1 MLRLPSYLQK
11 RADTFYVRLVI
22 PKAVRPYWPGR
33 EVKHSLNTPHRAQ
46 AVRAA
51 RALLLYLEGLFE
63 AVAMGALTHTE
74 AKRMLQEFLKTER
87 AKFTHRLETRG
98 PLSFE
103 EKHTLAERLET
114 ARNTVTW
121 EVPTP
126 YGEKVADCLI
136 AKKGLAVKQGS
147 AEYRRLALSATHMS
161 IALMESLLAKN
172 EALNTFVSPTPQAA
186 NAEFQESAASEE
198 NAFTLKQLIEAYCA
212 EKIRESSWTPKTQY
226 SNRGMYDLLLKIVGD
241 LPVTRLDAVA
251 ARRYKTILQKLPPNL
266 EKSPAYRDLSIHD
279 VLTMKPKDLM
289 TVTTLNNH
297 LTKVASLFGWAERN
311 GHIERNY
318 FAHLTLRNP
327 QRPDEA
333 RAPFSEEDLRKI
345 FSTPQ
350 YREHKFLH
358 PHYYW
363 LPLLGL
369 HTGARLNELCQ
380 LELNDIRQ
388 QDGIWV
394 FDINSNGPGKQLKS
408 KAARRLIPVHPKL
421 LELGLLTFV
430 EQLRQRR
437 ESRLLPELPVRRDG
451 ASQNASL
458 WFGRYRKSLGLYQQT
473 PKKDFHSFRTTF
485 INTLKQKRLPE
496 SEIAT
501 LVGHA
506 IETQTF
512 GRYGKPYTPEVMLTI
527 LRQVDF
533 SAVLAKVQLWS

>member
-11 RADTFYVRLVI
+11 RADTFYLRLVI

-33 EVKHSLNTPHRAQ
+33 EIKHSLNTPHRAQ
-46 AVRAA
+46 AVRAS
-51 RALLLYLEGLFE
+51 RALVLYLEGLFE

-74 AKRMLQEFLKTER
+74 AKRLLQEFLNTEL
-87 AKFTHRLETRG
+87 AKFTRSLEIRG

-103 EKHTLAERLET
+103 EKHTLTERLEA

-126 YGEKVADCLI
+126 YGEKIADDLI
-136 AKKGLAVKQGS
+136 AKKGLRVKPS
-147 AEYRRLALSATHMS
+147 SVEYRRFALSATHMS
-161 IALMESLLAKN
+161 ITLMESLLAKS
-172 EALNTFVSPTPQAA
+172 EALNTFGSPMPPASHPEIQDLAA
-186 NAEFQESAASEE
+186 GDDSL
-198 NAFTLKQLIEAYCA
+198 TLSQLIEAYCA
-212 EKIRESSWTPKTQY
+212 EKIREGSWTPKTQY
-226 SNRGMYDLLLKIVGD
+226 SNRGMYELLLKIVGD
-241 LPVTRLDAVA
+241 LPVTRLDAAA

-279 VLTMKPKDLM
+279 VLAMKPKDLM

-333 RAPFSEEDLRKI
+333 RAAYTEEDLRKI

-394 FDINSNGPGKQLKS
+394 LDINSNGPGKQLKS
-408 KAARRLIPVHPKL
+408 KAAKRLIPVHPEL
-421 LELGLLTFV
+421 LELDLLAFV
-430 EQLRQRR
+430 EQLRQRG
-437 ESRLLPELPVRRDG
+437 ESRLFPELPVRRDG

-496 SEIAT
+496 PEIAT

-512 GRYGKPYTPEVMLTI
+512 GRYGKPYTPDVMLAI

-533 SAVLAKVQLWS
+533 SHVLDNVRPW

>member
-11 RADTFYVRLVI
+11 RADTVYLRLVI

-46 AVRAA
+46 AA

-74 AKRMLQEFLKTER
+74 AKRLLQEFLKTER
-87 AKFTHRLETRG
+87 AKFTRRLETRG

-103 EKHTLAERLET
+103 EQHSLTKRLET

-121 EVPTP
+121 EVPSP
-126 YGEKVADCLI
+126 YGEKLAAHLI
-136 AKKGLAVKQGS
+136 ADKGLKVKPGS

-161 IALMESLLAKN
+161 IALIESLLANN
-172 EALNTFVSPTPQAA
+172 EAFNSFSSPMPPAA
-186 NAEFQESAASEE
+186 HEEFQDLAAREE
-198 NAFTLKQLIEAYCA
+198 NSFTLSQLIEAYCA
-212 EKIRESSWTPKTQY
+212 EKIREGSWTPKTRY

-266 EKSPAYRDLSIHD
+266 EKIPAYRDLSIHD
-279 VLTMKPKDLM
+279 VMAMKPKDLM

-327 QRPDEA
+327 QRPDES

-388 QDGIWV
+388 QNGIWV
-394 FDINSNGPGKQLKS
+394 FDFNSNGPGKQLKS
-408 KAARRLIPVHPKL
+408 KAAKRLIPVHPKL

-430 EQLRQRR
+430 EQLRKRG
-437 ESRLLPELPVRRDG
+437 ESRLFPELPVRRDG
-451 ASQNASL
+451 ASQNASY

-485 INTLKQKRLPE
+485 INTLKQKGVPE
-496 SEIAT
+496 PEVAT

-512 GRYGKPYTPEVMLTI
+512 GRYGKPYTPEVMLDV
-527 LRQVDF
+527 LKQVDF
-533 SAVLAKVQLWS
+533 SNVLGEVTVWH

>member
-11 RADTFYVRLVI
+11 RADCYYFRIVVPEDL
-22 PKAVRPYWPGR
+22 RPYWPGR

-46 AVRAA
+46 AIRSA
-51 RALLLYLEGLFE
+51 RALALYIEGLFE
-63 AVAMGALTHTE
+63 AVAMGTLTHTQ
-74 AKRMLQEFLKTER
+74 AKQLLQDFLNTEL
-87 AKFTHRLETRG
+87 AKFTRSLETRG

-103 EKHTLAERLET
+103 EKHSLANRLEAT
-114 ARNTVTW
+114 RNTVTW
-121 EVPTP
+121 DVATP
-126 YGEKVADCLI
+126 YGEKIADRLI
-136 AKKGLAVKQGS
+136 GEKGLTVKMGS

-172 EALNTFVSPTPQAA
+172 TELNSFGSPKPAA
-186 NAEFQESAASEE
+186 VHDEFKNLTASEE
-198 NAFTLKQLIEAYCA
+198 DSFRLSQLIEAYCA
-212 EKIRESSWTPKTQY
+212 EKNREGSWTPKTEY

-241 LPVTRLDAVA
+241 LPVSRLDAVA

-266 EKSPAYRDLSIHD
+266 EKSPAYRGLSIHD
-279 VLTMKPKDLM
+279 VLAMKPKDLM

-297 LTKVASLFGWAERN
+297 MTKVASLFGWAERN

-318 FAHLTLRNP
+318 FANLTLRNP

-333 RAPFSEEDLRKI
+333 RAVYTVEDLRKI
-345 FSTPQ
+345 FSTRQ
-350 YREHKFLH
+350 YREHKFKH

-394 FDINSNGPGKQLKS
+394 FDINSAGPGKQLKS
-408 KAARRLIPVHPKL
+408 KAAKRLIPIHPKL

-430 EQLRQRR
+430 KQLRERG
-437 ESRLLPELPVRRDG
+437 ESRLFPELLVRRDG
-451 ASQNASL
+451 ASQSASL
-458 WFGRYRKSLGLYQQT
+458 WFGRYRKTIGLYQQT
-473 PKKDFHSFRTTF
+473 PKKDFHSFRTTL
-485 INTLKQKRLPE
+485 IDTLKQKRLPE
-496 SEIAT
+496 PEIAA

-506 IETQTF
+506 TESMTF
-512 GRYGKPYTPEVMLTI
+512 GRYGKPYNPGVVLN
-527 LRQVDF
+527 LLKKVDF
-533 SAVLAKVQLWS
+533 SNALSDVKPWH

>member
-11 RADTFYVRLVI
+11 RADTFYLRLVI

-33 EVKHSLNTPHRAQ
+33 EIKHSLNTPHRAQ
-46 AVRAA
+46 AVRAS
-51 RALLLYLEGLFE
+51 RALVLYLEGLFE

-74 AKRMLQEFLKTER
+74 AKRLLQEFLKNEL
-87 AKFTHRLETRG
+87 AKLTRSLQTRG

-103 EKHTLAERLET
+103 EKHTLAERLEA

-121 EVPTP
+121 EVPTQ
-126 YGEKVADCLI
+126 YGEKVADRLI
-136 AKKGLAVKQGS
+136 ANNGLRVKPGS
-147 AEYRRLALSATHMS
+147 VEYRRFALSATHMS
-161 IALMESLLAKN
+161 ITLMESLLAKN
-172 EALNTFVSPTPQAA
+172 EALNSFSSPMPPATH
-186 NAEFQESAASEE
+186 AEFQDLAESEE
-198 NAFTLKQLIEAYCA
+198 DSVSLSQLIEAYCA
-212 EKIRESSWTPKTQY
+212 EKIREGSWTPKTQY

-241 LPVTRLDAVA
+241 LPVSRLDAAA

-266 EKSPAYRDLSIHD
+266 EKSFAYRDLSIPD
-279 VLTMKPKDLM
+279 VLAMKPKDLM

-311 GHIERNY
+311 DHIERNY

-333 RAPFSEEDLRKI
+333 RAAYTEEDLRKI

-394 FDINSNGPGKQLKS
+394 LDINSAGPSKQLKS
-408 KAARRLIPVHPKL
+408 KAAKRLIPVHPKL
-421 LELGLLTFV
+421 LELGLLAFV
-430 EQLRQRR
+430 EQLRKRG
-437 ESRLLPELPVRRDG
+437 ESRLFPELPVRRDG
-451 ASQNASL
+451 ASQNASY
-458 WFGRYRKSLGLYQQT
+458 WFGRYRKSIGLYHQT

-527 LRQVDF
+527 LKQVDF
-533 SAVLAKVQLWS
+533 SGVLGEVTVWH